1 MRFLF
6 LIVILSN
13 ISYFSFAQ
21 DSTFSLEAG
30 IRCKKFTGFY
40 WENGVTA
47 EFNSEKIAHK
57 KITFGLNI
65 VSSKLGSAIHS
76 NALTTLETELSAIY
90 YFRFSKDFQ
99 PLVRLNAGM
108 AHVNYGS
115 PIFDDLQNNAPLLS
129 LEVGLSYK
137 LPANLRVAI
146 SGGYNV
152 FTGNGSKGLGTV
164 YPIFGQFSVFYK
176 IK

>member
-1 MRFLF
+1 MRIISIIVFACTFSLF
-6 LIVILSN
+6 A
-13 ISYFSFAQ
+13 FSQ
-21 DSTFSLEAG
+21 DSTYSLEAG

-47 EFNSEKIAHK
+47 EFKSEKIANK
-57 KITFGLNI
+57 KITFGLNV
-65 VSSKLGSAIHS
+65 VSSRLGSAINS
-76 NALTTLETELSAIY
+76 NALATLETELSAIY

-115 PIFDDLQNNAPLLS
+115 PIFDDLQKNAPLLS

-146 SGGYNV
+146 SGGYNL

-164 YPIFGQFSVFYK
+164 YPIFGLFSVFYK